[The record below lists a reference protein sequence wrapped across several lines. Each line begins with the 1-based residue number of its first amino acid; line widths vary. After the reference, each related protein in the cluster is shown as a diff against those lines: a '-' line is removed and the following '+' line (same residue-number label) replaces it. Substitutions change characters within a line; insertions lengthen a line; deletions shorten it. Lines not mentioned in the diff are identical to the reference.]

1 MGECGL
7 TNVLEK
13 AKAFYDLDGFTFD
26 QVGGHD
32 GGRNLVYACKQNGE
46 KKYVLRISALGDRT
60 QEDYEAETEFVHYL
74 AEHGA
79 SVADVVPSK
88 NGRLVE
94 QIKEKSLIGDT
105 ETAVDGLQEC
115 AGDDKECFVSLFVY
129 ARGILLYEN
138 GYRYRE
144 GAPISELFYNMGKT
158 IGAIHRLSKQ
168 YHPTHHRQQYFD
180 KYNMDSISKVIPDSY
195 AELKVAIVDRLEKFK
210 ALPMDPESYG
220 LVHFDFSDGNYHVD
234 LSDGAITTFDF
245 DNCIYCWYLF
255 DLAHLWTHGV
265 GWGMWIEDGE
275 KRLKYLKE
283 NYFAVVLEGYRSE
296 TSLPQNMLEQL
307 QLFIDMVLIEGIV
320 DEFECAA
327 REGDEP
333 DPEDI
338 EDYVKCLVENIPY
351 AGVGVDL

>member
-1 MGECGL
+1 M

-13 AKAFYDLDGFTFD
+13 AKAFYELENFEFE

-32 GGRNLVYACKQNGE
+32 GGRNLVYVCKQNGE
-46 KKYVLRISALGDRT
+46 KKYVLRVSALGDRT
-60 QEDYEAETEFVHYL
+60 MEDYEAETEFVHYL
-74 AEHGA
+74 AEKGA
-79 SVADVVPSK
+79 PVADVIPSK

-94 QIKEKSLIGDT
+94 RLEDSM
-105 ETAVDGLQEC
+105 
-115 AGDDKECFVSLFVY
+115 ECFISLFAY

-168 YHPTHHRQQYFD
+168 YQPAHQRQQYFD
-180 KYNMDSISKVIPDSY
+180 KYNMEYIGKIIPDAY
-195 AELKVAIVDRLEKFK
+195 AELKAAIADRLEKFH
-210 ALPMDPESYG
+210 ALPMDAESYG

-234 LSDGAITTFDF
+234 LSDGTITTFDF
-245 DNCIYCWYLF
+245 DNCIYCWYMF

-265 GWGMWIEDGE
+265 GWSMWLEDGE
-275 KRLKYLKE
+275 ARLKYMKE
-283 NYFAVVLEGYRSE
+283 QYFAVVLEGYRSE
-296 TSLPQNMLEQL
+296 TSLPENLLEQL
-307 QLFIDMVLIEGIV
+307 QLFIDMVQIEGIV

-327 REGDEP
+327 REGEEP

-338 EDYVKCLVENIPY
+338 EDAITCLVENIPY
-351 AGVGVDL
+351 AGIGVEL